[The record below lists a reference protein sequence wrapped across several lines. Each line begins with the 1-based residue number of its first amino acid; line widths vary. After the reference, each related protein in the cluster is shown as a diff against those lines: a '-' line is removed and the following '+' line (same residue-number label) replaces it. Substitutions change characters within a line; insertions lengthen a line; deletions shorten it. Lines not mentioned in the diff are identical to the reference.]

1 MRILKLFKKHILA
14 LLAAI
19 VLIVISC
26 NADLALP
33 TYMSDIVDV
42 GVQQG
47 GIASPVP
54 DTIRAE
60 SLDDLELF
68 MSTKDAKAVEAV
80 FSKADNNG
88 IRTYKGTEEERA
100 DGGKIADIMS
110 LPETVVLSFNQG
122 IDANSMGDMMGT
134 SGEKDNS
141 AAQAMP
147 TPEQMAAMT
156 PEQLAEMQQKA
167 AAAQNMQKQIDAD
180 GGKITMKGLRLG
192 VEGSL
197 IDQGKLVEG
206 ANDMADKM
214 GSMSGSIVTQR
225 AVSYVQDEYK
235 AQGIDPAAVQ
245 NAYLGRMATTMFGLC
260 LVSLV
265 ATILTGAVAS
275 RTACSIA
282 RDLRRETFNKVMHF
296 SPAEVGKF
304 SQASLITRCTN
315 DIQQIQMAATLF
327 IRMCLMA
334 PVMGIVA
341 VMRVLANHTGLEW
354 TIAVAI
360 IAVSAVVGVLM
371 GLTMPKFK
379 KMQSFVDRVNLT
391 ARELLDG
398 LMPIRSFN
406 REEHELERF
415 DKASLDLMT
424 TQLYTNRA
432 MSFMMPLM
440 MLVMNCITVLI
451 VWFGAQGVSDGVMQ
465 VGNMMAFISYTMQI
479 VMAFMILTM
488 VSVILPRAEAVKLME
503 ERQEHYK
510 IEHMADLADETEF
523 SFFQQG
529 EYVDMCIGPHLTY
542 TKALKAF
549 KITQQSGAYWKNDK
563 ENKMLTRING
573 VAFRNQEELDAWE
586 KEQQEARER
595 DHRKIGKEMGLFMT
609 DDLVGRGL
617 PMFLP
622 AGYTVWQELEN
633 YIKEKERARGY
644 LHVMTPCIGTVNL
657 YKTSGHWDHY
667 RENMFPAM
675 EMEGESYVLRPMNCP
690 HHMMIYANRP
700 HSYRDLPM
708 RIGEIAHDF
717 RYESS
722 GTLKGI
728 ERGRH
733 FCQNDAHLFC
743 TPEQIK
749 SEVADVCNL
758 IFEVYKD
765 FNITDYRCVL
775 SLRDPA
781 DKKKYHDDD
790 AMWNHAEQALREVLT
805 ELGIHFT
812 EEIGE
817 AAFYGPK
824 LDVNVKPAV
833 GAEYTL
839 STCQLDFCLPAKFH
853 LTYVD
858 KDGSEKTP
866 VVLHRAILG
875 SLDRFMAYLIEETKG
890 KFPTWL
896 APTQVKVLPV
906 SEKTLEYAQD
916 VTEKLSDA
924 GIRVVLDDDNQKIG
938 YKIRAAQQVDRVPY
952 MLVLGAKE
960 AEAGNISVRDRKG
973 ETTEMSLEDFI
984 AKVTTEIR
992 TRSL

>member
-1 MRILKLFKKHILA
+1 MGQEASVSFLISGPVRSVQVGHIEFIIHLMPDVVEDILTLGVRTVIEESLELDRSNFAALDFNLLHPVMGAKEDVLSILIGLQDTCPDFLQEHFRSILLQVVFPEVVTILKRGEIVQHIPFLGKH
-14 LLAAI
+14 
-19 VLIVISC
+19 
-26 NADLALP
+26 
-33 TYMSDIVDV
+33 
-42 GVQQG
+42 
-47 GIASPVP
+47 GICHVRRIHRQT
-54 DTIRAE
+54 DNT
-60 SLDDLELF
+60 
-68 MSTKDAKAVEAV
+68 VEAV
-80 FSKADNNG
+80 GKVELQGFYLLFLILIG
-88 IRTYKGTEEERA
+88 IF
-100 DGGKIADIMS
+100 
-110 LPETVVLSFNQG
+110 LVLF
-122 IDANSMGDMMGT
+122 
-134 SGEKDNS
+134 
-141 AAQAMP
+141 
-147 TPEQMAAMT
+147 
-156 PEQLAEMQQKA
+156 
-167 AAAQNMQKQIDAD
+167 
-180 GGKITMKGLRLG
+180 
-192 VEGSL
+192 
-197 IDQGKLVEG
+197 
-206 ANDMADKM
+206 
-214 GSMSGSIVTQR
+214 
-225 AVSYVQDEYK
+225 
-235 AQGIDPAAVQ
+235 
-245 NAYLGRMATTMFGLC
+245 
-260 LVSLV
+260 
-265 ATILTGAVAS
+265 
-275 RTACSIA
+275 
-282 RDLRRETFNKVMHF
+282 
-296 SPAEVGKF
+296 
-304 SQASLITRCTN
+304 
-315 DIQQIQMAATLF
+315 
-327 IRMCLMA
+327 
-334 PVMGIVA
+334 
-341 VMRVLANHTGLEW
+341 
-354 TIAVAI
+354 
-360 IAVSAVVGVLM
+360 
-371 GLTMPKFK
+371 
-379 KMQSFVDRVNLT
+379 
-391 ARELLDG
+391 LL
-398 LMPIRSFN
+398 
-406 REEHELERF
+406 
-415 DKASLDLMT
+415 
-424 TQLYTNRA
+424 
-432 MSFMMPLM
+432 
-440 MLVMNCITVLI
+440 TVLL
-451 VWFGAQGVSDGVMQ
+451 VFFLFSLFFCFLFG
-465 VGNMMAFISYTMQI
+465 F
-479 VMAFMILTM
+479 
-488 VSVILPRAEAVKLME
+488 
-503 ERQEHYK
+503 
-510 IEHMADLADETEF
+510 F

-573 VAFRNQEELDAWE
+573 VAFHNQEELEAWE

-749 SEVADVCNL
+749 SEVANVCDL

-960 AEAGNISVRDRKG
+960 AEAGNVSVRDRKG
-973 ETTEMSLEDFI
+973 ETTTMDLDAFI
-984 AKVTTEIR
+984 NQVVDEIK
-992 TRSL
+992 TRKNNG